1 MSQIIILFGPPGCGK
16 GTQAARLK
24 EALGVPHV
32 STGDMF
38 RDHLSRNTELGQQVR
53 QIMDSGN
60 LVPDAITDDMV
71 RDRLARPDVEPG
83 VLLDGYPRNV
93 AQAQELTKI
102 LADLGREVSAVV
114 SIEVES
120 EVAVQRILERGKES
134 GRADDQNEATVRD
147 RQSIYDDLTAPC
159 IPHYEAQGTT
169 VHRVDGIGTMDEV
182 TARIL
187 SALGKA

>member
-38 RDHLSRNTELGQQVR
+38 REHLSRNSELGQQVR

-60 LVPDAITDDMV
+60 LVPDAVTDDMV
-71 RDRLARPDVEPG
+71 RERLARPDTAPG

-93 AQAQELTKI
+93 AQAHELTKI
-102 LADLGREVSAVV
+102 LADLGHEVTAVV

-134 GRADDQNEATVRD
+134 GRADDQNEATARD
-147 RQSIYDDLTAPC
+147 RQTIYDDVTAPC
-159 IPHYEAQGTT
+159 IPYYESGGTT
-169 VHRVDGIGTMDEV
+169 VHHVDGTGTMDEV

>member
-1 MSQIIILFGPPGCGK
+1 MSQVIILFGPPGCGK

-38 RDHLSRNTELGQQVR
+38 RDHLSRETDLGKQVKE
-53 QIMDSGN
+53 IMDAGK
-60 LVPDAITDDMV
+60 LVPDSITDAMV
-71 RDRLARPDVEPG
+71 RDRLSRPDVAPG

-102 LADLGREVSAVV
+102 LAEKGRAVSAVV

-120 EVAVQRILERGKES
+120 EVAVQRILERGKDS
-134 GRADDQNEATVRD
+134 GRADDQNEGTVRG
-147 RQSIYDDLTAPC
+147 RQTTYDEVTAPC
-159 IPHYEAQGTT
+159 IPHYEAEGTT

-187 SALGKA
+187 AALGKG

>member
-16 GTQAARLK
+16 GTQAARLT

-53 QIMDSGN
+53 QIMESGN
-60 LVPDAITDDMV
+60 LVPDALTDDMV

-93 AQAQELTKI
+93 AQARELTKI

-134 GRADDQNEATVRD
+134 GRSDDQNEDTVRD
-147 RQSIYDDLTAPC
+147 RQRIYDDLTAPC
-159 IPHYEAQGTT
+159 IPHYEAAGTT
-169 VHRVDGIGTMDEV
+169 VHHVDGIGTMDEV

>member
-38 RDHLSRNTELGQQVR
+38 RDHLARNTELGQRVR

-93 AQAQELTKI
+93 DQAQELTKI
-102 LADLGREVSAVV
+102 LADLGRQVTAVV

-134 GRADDQNEATVRD
+134 GRADDQNETTVRD
-147 RQSIYDDLTAPC
+147 RQTIYDDLTAPC
-159 IPHYEAQGTT
+159 IPHYEAAGTT

-187 SALGKA
+187 SALGQA